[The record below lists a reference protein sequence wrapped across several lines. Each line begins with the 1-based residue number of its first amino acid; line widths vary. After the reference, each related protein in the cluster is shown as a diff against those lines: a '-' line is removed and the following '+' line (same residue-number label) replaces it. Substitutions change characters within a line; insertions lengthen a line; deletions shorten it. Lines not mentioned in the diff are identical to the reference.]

1 MSAKDFIYWKVVAFL
16 KKIKSMGGGVEK
28 KYLIQKM
35 ENKKNMFKRKQ
46 KLIKEELCC

>member
-1 MSAKDFIYWKVVAFL
+1 MSAKDFIYWKVVAFF

-35 ENKKNMFKRKQ
+35 ENKKIC
-46 KLIKEELCC
+46 LKENKN